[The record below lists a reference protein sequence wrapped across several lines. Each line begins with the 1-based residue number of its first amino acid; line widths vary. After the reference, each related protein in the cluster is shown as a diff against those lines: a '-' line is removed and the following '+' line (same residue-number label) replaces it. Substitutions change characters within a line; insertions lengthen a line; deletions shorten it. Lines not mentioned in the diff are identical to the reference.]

1 MPLSIRHWTGPTCIA
16 LYQLYQVS
24 RQTRHLVL
32 YSGRNAHIWLASR
45 SRVLKSVSRLTTK
58 SVDGTP
64 SQSTDSADYLP
75 GLPLYSL
82 ILWITRGT
90 QLKETQRDYL
100 PGLPLYLILWIT
112 RGTQLKE
119 TQRTREQDLHFLCIR
134 LILDLM
140 KPLVNHW
147 CPLTLHLSL
156 YHYQLVCSS
165 HTDNS

>member
-1 MPLSIRHWTGPTCIA
+1 VPLSIRHWTGPTCIA

-90 QLKETQRDYL
+90 QLKETQR
-100 PGLPLYLILWIT
+100 
-112 RGTQLKE
+112 
-119 TQRTREQDLHFLCIR
+119 TREQDLHFLCIR